1 MGTLTAH
8 DTVTSGVRADGTG
21 TAVVVEG
28 LRKHYGDHTAVDGI
42 SFDVAAGEIFGLLGH
57 NGAGKTTTVE
67 ILQGLRTRDT
77 GRVSVL
83 GLDPDQDPRR
93 LRRLVGTQLQEA
105 ALPDRLRVGEALRL
119 FAGLAGDVVD
129 WRELLDRWDLGH
141 LERSAFG
148 TLSGGERQRLFIA
161 LALVNAPRLVFLDEL
176 TQGLDPSAR
185 RETWRHIERV
195 REQGTTVVLVT
206 HFMEEAERLCDR
218 VGIVHDGR
226 LIVCDTPP
234 ALVAQHG
241 GAVETRFTADP
252 TLALQALDD
261 LDGAHVVQHR
271 DRSITVTGD
280 GRSPTFVAAALAG
293 AGLVPDDLNVVRPT
307 LEDAFLA
314 LTSGGTDR

>member
-1 MGTLTAH
+1 METLTAH
-8 DTVTSGVRADGTG
+8 QTATSGVRAASAGA
-21 TAVVVEG
+21 AVIVE
-28 LRKHYGDHTAVDGI
+28 RVQKRYGDHAAVDDI
-42 SFDVAAGEIFGLLGH
+42 SFEVATGEIFGLLGH

-77 GRVSVL
+77 GHVSVL
-83 GLDPDQDPRR
+83 GLDPQQQPHR
-93 LRRLVGTQLQEA
+93 LRHMVGAQLQEA
-105 ALPDRLRVGEALRL
+105 ALPDRLRVGEALHL

-141 LERSAFG
+141 LERSAFA

-185 RETWRHIERV
+185 RETWEHIERV

-218 VGIVHDGR
+218 VGILHGGR
-226 LIVCDTPP
+226 LIACDRPS
-234 ALVAQHG
+234 ALIARHAT
-241 GAVETRFTADP
+241 AVETRFTADP
-252 TLALQALDD
+252 ALALQVLAD
-261 LDGAHVVQHR
+261 LDGPHEVEHR
-271 DRSITVTGD
+271 DRSITVRGD
-280 GRSPTFVAAALAG
+280 GRSPIIVAAALAR
-293 AGLVPDDLNVVRPT
+293 AGLVPDDFSVARPT

-314 LTSGGTDR
+314 LTTRGTPR